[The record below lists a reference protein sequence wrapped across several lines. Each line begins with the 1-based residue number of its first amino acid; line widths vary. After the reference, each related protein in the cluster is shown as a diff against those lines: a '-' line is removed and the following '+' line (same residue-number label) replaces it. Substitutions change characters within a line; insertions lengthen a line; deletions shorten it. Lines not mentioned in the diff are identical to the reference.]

1 MNAAQSENNKMTLS
15 VDTISD
21 VQAYGLVVKN
31 RELYLHGYIGNTDED
46 PGVEYRMAAQFYKNI
61 RILDSINNQP
71 IIVHMFSEGG
81 EWDAGMAIYDAISL
95 SKSYVTIIAYGQASS
110 MSSIILQAADKR
122 IMTPNAHFML
132 HYGST
137 DCGGDHLSAQ
147 NYAKVDKKNTET
159 MLDIYTEGCFKGKYF
174 KEHYNDVTEE
184 KIKNYLKRKLKDGDW
199 YLDANEAVYYG
210 LSDAVLETRKYPHID
225 SLK

>member
-1 MNAAQSENNKMTLS
+1 MTLS

-21 VQAYGLVVKN
+21 VHSYGLDIKN
-31 RELYLHGYIGNTDED
+31 RELYLHGYVGNTDDD
-46 PGVEYRMAAQFYKNI
+46 PGVEYRMAANFYKNI
-61 RILDSINNQP
+61 RMLDAINKEP
-71 IIVHMFSEGG
+71 IIIHMFSEGG
-81 EWDAGMAIYDAISL
+81 EWDAGMAIFDAICL
-95 SKSYVTIIAYGQASS
+95 CQSYVTIVAYGQASS

-122 IMTPNAHFML
+122 VMTPNAHFML

-159 MLDIYTEGCFKGKYF
+159 MIEIYAEGCIKGKHF
-174 KEHYNDVTEE
+174 KDNVSNLTLDKVRNH
-184 KIKNYLKRKLKDGDW
+184 IKRKLKDGDW

-210 LSDAVLETRKYPHID
+210 LADCVLETRKFPNIE